1 MQGTARVQNNRTMM
15 LASVSQDVQSN
26 GRQGLPILSGLPIL
40 GRLFTSPT
48 RDNRQVD
55 IVIAVTPRVL
65 RAPAVTPRDE
75 EMRPSG
81 TLQAPTT
88 GSLEAML
95 RETER
100 DEQIAAARHIPKDV
114 VIQVTDAAPAYE
126 PAVKTDAGDQA
137 KVSAQETAAKIA
149 PLNTSAQTNTAVS
162 TTLETTH

>member
-1 MQGTARVQNNRTMM
+1 
-15 LASVSQDVQSN
+15 
-26 GRQGLPILSGLPIL
+26 GLPILGGLPVI

-48 RDNRQVD
+48 KENRQVD

-65 RAPAVTPRDE
+65 RAPSLTPRDD

-100 DEQIAAARHIPKDV
+100 EEQIAAARRLPKDA
-114 VIQVTDAAPAYE
+114 VIQVPQTAPSYE
-126 PAVKTDAGDQA
+126 PALAA
-137 KVSAQETAAKIA
+137 KVEATQTTTVSEKLANPQPTPA
-149 PLNTSAQTNTAVS
+149 PANITTQT
-162 TTLETTH
+162 